1 MTERKPLFMQ
11 SRLHI
16 PDTRALS
23 LLGLTCVFTLNTL
36 QEIKRENELVTLL
49 FAKGQPVQEDR
60 NR

>member
-1 MTERKPLFMQ
+1 MQ

-23 LLGLTCVFTLNTL
+23 LLGLTLNTL